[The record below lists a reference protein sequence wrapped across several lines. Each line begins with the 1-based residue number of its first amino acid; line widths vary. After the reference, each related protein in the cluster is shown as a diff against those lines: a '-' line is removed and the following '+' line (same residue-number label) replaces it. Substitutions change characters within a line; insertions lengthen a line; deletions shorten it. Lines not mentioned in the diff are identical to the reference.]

1 VQASTWATTPRRYPF
16 LDAIDFA
23 VSELGIESFASLD
36 NGVTYGEQAL
46 YAIAKPE
53 LRAGVLA
60 DVRLTR
66 PRDQLL
72 NMLEL
77 AAQWPGL
84 RVVGGD
90 AVTEHAADEIGEVD
104 AVFFLNVLL
113 HAVAPDW
120 DAVLAT
126 YAPRTDC
133 FVVGQPQWVA
143 SSETVRL
150 HELARETYIEV
161 MPDSIAKSGVFDRLD
176 EWYPAQQRPL
186 RDARTLWQWGITD
199 AALEA
204 RLDGLGFALAH
215 RIDHGTLPG
224 TTAFINRTFVFRRI

>member
-1 VQASTWATTPRRYPF
+1 MQASTWAIPPRRYPF

-23 VSELGIESFASLD
+23 VSELGIESFASID

-90 AVTEHAADEIGEVD
+90 ALTEFAVDEIGDVD
-104 AVFFLNVLL
+104 AVFCLNVLL

-120 DAVLAT
+120 DEVLAL

-133 FVVGQPQWVA
+133 FVIGQPQWVA
-143 SSETVRL
+143 SDETIRL
-150 HELARETYIEV
+150 HELARDAYVEV
-161 MPDSIAKSGVFDRLD
+161 MPESIAKSGVFDRLG
-176 EWYPAQQRPL
+176 EWYPAHQRLL

-199 AALEA
+199 TDIEA
-204 RLDGLGFALAH
+204 RLDDLGFALAH
-215 RIDHGTLPG
+215 RIDHGPLPG
-224 TTAFINRTFVFRRI
+224 TAAFVNRTFVFRRV

>member
-1 VQASTWATTPRRYPF
+1 VQASTWALPPRRYPF

-23 VSELGIESFASLD
+23 VSELGIESFASID
-36 NGVTYGEQAL
+36 NGVTFGEQAL

-53 LRAGVLA
+53 VRAGVLA

-66 PRDQLL
+66 ARDQLL

-77 AAQWPGL
+77 AAEWPL

-90 AVTEHAADEIGEVD
+90 AVTGHVADEVGDVD

-120 DAVLAT
+120 DNVLAL

-133 FVVGQPQWVA
+133 FVIGQPQWVA
-143 SSETVRL
+143 TGETVRL
-150 HELARETYIEV
+150 HELERETYMEV
-161 MPDSIAKSGVFDRLD
+161 MPESVAKSGVFDRLE
-176 EWYPAQQRPL
+176 EWHAPQQRPL

-199 AALEA
+199 ADLEA
-204 RLDGLGFALAH
+204 RLDDLGFALAH
-215 RIDHGTLPG
+215 RIEHGTIPG
-224 TTAFINRTFVFRRI
+224 THAFVNRTFVFKRA